1 MKIEL
6 TKNEIKILKLYLEKS
21 LIDAKGLC
29 AIGVVSNY
37 SVKNLESIIKK
48 IGLNYKIIIL
58 D

>member
-48 IGLNYKIIIL
+48 LA
-58 D
+58 